1 MTKRELRKEAYR
13 RIIKDGETHQ
23 EAYDALQ
30 HDKSFSKEEI
40 AEILSKIPS
49 GAVIERVRIWK
60 IVFIAVL
67 ATIILMRIVGIAL
80 LASVTIVNPVLVVT
94 MVLFGLV
101 VPGMAIYSLV
111 AHKYEGLKGLSF
123 LFILSIFRSF
133 RKFDDL
139 DPYMII
145 EMIPYVVAII
155 LGFWLSHIGKTP
167 YKRIVKDEEQPDL
180 SIRKTAHIVFE
191 EQQVKTSN
199 DLLDSGL

>member
-1 MTKRELRKEAYR
+1 MTKRELRKEAHR

-49 GAVIERVRIWK
+49 GAVIERVKIWK
-60 IVFIAVL
+60 IVFISVL
-67 ATIILMRIVGIAL
+67 AIIILMRILGIYL
-80 LASVTIVNPVLVVT
+80 LTSIATVNPVLLIT
-94 MVLFGLV
+94 MLLFGLV
-101 VPGMAIYSLV
+101 VPGVAIYSLMT
-111 AHKYEGLKGLSF
+111 HKYEGLKGLSF
-123 LFILSIFRSF
+123 LFILSIFRSL

-139 DPYMII
+139 DQYAII
-145 EMIPYVVAII
+145 EVIPYVVAII

-191 EQQVKTSN
+191 DQQVRTSN